1 MKTSARRLVE
11 QFYYEV
17 WNNADEAVARE
28 ILHPDF
34 SSGHPWGRKRTDW
47 MAS

>member
-11 QFYYEV
+11 QFYYSV

-28 ILHPDF
+28 ILRADF
-34 SSGHPWGRKRTDW
+34 QFR
-47 MAS
+47 ASLGPERHGLDGF